1 MQSWLVAFARC
12 SMMVAVWSVA
22 LTTLAGQAPRP
33 TAARGSAP
41 SGASAPNMRTPW
53 GAPDLQ
59 GTWTSEPEFGVPFE
73 RPAEFAGREL
83 LTDQEYAKRVAQS
96 ERQAAE
102 ALNEIDVFTIDT
114 SNAGAVGSPT
124 SPPPHWLERS
134 TASRRTSL
142 VIDPPDGRIPP
153 ITPQARARL
162 ANQTR
167 GSFGDG
173 PFDSAADFT
182 LYDRCITRGVPG
194 AMFPAVYNATTR
206 IVQSPD
212 AVAITYE
219 MIHETRVIPLE
230 PLDAVSGAIR
240 DYLGIARGRWQGNT
254 LVVETTNFNGKTV
267 YRGAS
272 EKLRM
277 VERFT
282 RLDKEMLR
290 YEVTLED
297 ADTWPRPWTAQLNLR
312 PRPEGLFEY
321 ACHEGNY
328 GIRNMLSAARAAEKE
343 GADGS
348 SR

>member
-1 MQSWLVAFARC
+1 MKNRWLIVLASLAAASIATLVQSPLIAQQAGGPPPLVVTAYN
-12 SMMVAVWSVA
+12 
-22 LTTLAGQAPRP
+22 GGPPIQY
-33 TAARGSAP
+33 TAAK
-41 SGASAPNMRTPW
+41 TPW
-53 GAPDLQ
+53 GEPDLQ
-59 GTWTSEPEFGVPFE
+59 GVWSSDDTSGIPMS
-73 RPAEFAGREL
+73 RPQTATGL
-83 LTDQEYAKRVAQS
+83 YLTDEQW
-96 ERQAAE
+96 AARRKQTQQGVQN
-102 ALNEIDVFTIDT
+102 ALNAIGTFRGDY
-114 SNAGAVGSPT
+114 AR
-124 SPPPHWLERS
+124 RS
-134 TASRRTSL
+134 FRQTSL
-142 VIDPPDGRIPP
+142 VVDPPDGRAPAP
-153 ITPQARARL
+153 TEEARKRAAPRD
-162 ANQTR
+162 R
-167 GSFGDG
+167 GTFGNG
-173 PFDSAADFT
+173 PFDTPEDFT

-206 IVQSPD
+206 IVQSAD

-230 PLDAVSGAIR
+230 PLDKVSGAIR
-240 DYLGIARGRWQGNT
+240 DYLGIARGHWQGNT

-282 RLDKEMLR
+282 RLDKETLR

-297 ADTWPRPWTAQLNLR
+297 TDTWPRPWTAQLNLR

-328 GIRNMLSAARAAEKE
+328 GMRNMLSAARAAEKE
-343 GADGS
+343 GSDGA

>member
-1 MQSWLVAFARC
+1 
-12 SMMVAVWSVA
+12 MMVAVWCVA
-22 LTTLAGQAPRP
+22 LATLAGQAPRP
-33 TAARGSAP
+33 NAARGSAA
-41 SGASAPNMRTPW
+41 SGASTLNIRTPW

-83 LTDQEYAKRVAQS
+83 LTDLEYAKRVAQS

-102 ALNEIDVFTIDT
+102 ALNEIDVFTVDT
-114 SNAGAVGSPT
+114 SSAGAVGSPT

-153 ITPQARARL
+153 MTPQARARL

-173 PFDSAADFT
+173 PFDSVADFT
-182 LYDRCITRGVPG
+182 LYDRCISRGVPG

-240 DYLGIARGRWQGNT
+240 NYLGIARGRWQGNT

-282 RLDKEMLR
+282 RLDKETLR

-297 ADTWPRPWTAQLNLR
+297 ADTWPRPWAAQLNLK

-328 GIRNMLSAARAAEKE
+328 GIRNMLSAARSTEKE
-343 GADGS
+343 AADGS
-348 SR
+348 RR

>member
-1 MQSWLVAFARC
+1 MQPWLVAFARC
-12 SMMVAVWSVA
+12 STMVAVWCVA
-22 LTTLAGQAPRP
+22 LTTLAGQAPGP
-33 TAARGSAP
+33 NAARGSAA
-41 SGASAPNMRTPW
+41 SGAGALNIRTPW

-96 ERQAAE
+96 ERQTAE

-114 SNAGAVGSPT
+114 SNAGAIGSPT

-230 PLDAVSGAIR
+230 PLDGVSGAIR
-240 DYLGIARGRWQGNT
+240 EYLGIARGRWQGNT

-267 YRGAS
+267 YRGGS

-282 RLDKEMLR
+282 RLDKETLR

-328 GIRNMLSAARAAEKE
+328 GIRNMLSAARSAEKE

>member
-1 MQSWLVAFARC
+1 
-12 SMMVAVWSVA
+12 
-22 LTTLAGQAPRP
+22 
-33 TAARGSAP
+33 
-41 SGASAPNMRTPW
+41 
-53 GAPDLQ
+53 
-59 GTWTSEPEFGVPFE
+59 
-73 RPAEFAGREL
+73 
-83 LTDQEYAKRVAQS
+83 
-96 ERQAAE
+96 
-102 ALNEIDVFTIDT
+102 
-114 SNAGAVGSPT
+114 
-124 SPPPHWLERS
+124 
-134 TASRRTSL
+134 
-142 VIDPPDGRIPP
+142 
-153 ITPQARARL
+153 
-162 ANQTR
+162 
-167 GSFGDG
+167 
-173 PFDSAADFT
+173 
-182 LYDRCITRGVPG
+182 
-194 AMFPAVYNATTR
+194 MFPAVYNATTR

-230 PLDAVSGAIR
+230 PLDGVSGAIR
-240 DYLGIARGRWQGNT
+240 EYLGIARGRWQGNT
-254 LVVETTNFNGKTV
+254 LVVETTNFNGRTL

-282 RLDKEMLR
+282 RLDKETLR

-328 GIRNMLSAARAAEKE
+328 GIRNMLSAARSAEKE

>member
-1 MQSWLVAFARC
+1 MTKRALSCSLVA
-12 SMMVAVWSVA
+12 VAGLGLGSLSVS
-22 LTTLAGQAPRP
+22 GQGQGAPP
-33 TAARGSAP
+33 LVVTAYNG
-41 SGASAPNMRTPW
+41 GAAIPYTVPKTPW
-53 GAPDLQ
+53 GDPDLQ
-59 GTWTSEPEFGVPFE
+59 GVWSSDDTSGIPRE
-73 RPAEFAGREL
+73 RPKDLGNNLYLSDEAFAVRVKQVEQGVKRGE
-83 LTDQEYAKRVAQS
+83 TDIGSFRNDFARRAF
-96 ERQAAE
+96 RQ
-102 ALNEIDVFTIDT
+102 
-114 SNAGAVGSPT
+114 
-124 SPPPHWLERS
+124 
-134 TASRRTSL
+134 TSL
-142 VIDPPDGRIPP
+142 IVDPPDGSMPAV
-153 ITPQARARL
+153 TPEAQKRRA
-162 ANQTR
+162 TR
-167 GSFGDG
+167 DRGTFGDG
-173 PFDSAADFT
+173 PFNTTEDFT

-282 RLDKEMLR
+282 RLDKETLR